1 MPRIFAG
8 PKAGMRMRSETI
20 RSRKLK
26 KKLLTGNTPVS
37 FSMKCS
43 EETIPGEMAN
53 MLEGAFDSL
62 VEMFFITD
70 LVYEF

>member
-1 MPRIFAG
+1 M
-8 PKAGMRMRSETI
+8 E
-20 RSRKLK
+20 
-26 KKLLTGNTPVS
+26 
-37 FSMKCS
+37 CS
-43 EETIPGEMAN
+43 EEAIPGEMAN